1 MDGIIFTHY
10 RRSPST
16 KRVNSTRSAARNQLF
31 PEAKMQT
38 GSSAARSV
46 RQCEIPLSW
55 TDLAAE
61 DPVYQLFPEAKMQT
75 GSSAA
80 RSVQLSGISHWR
92 PFLSRKQTLCSPLYS
107 LHARASNSQP
117 ESG

>member
-46 RQCEIPLSW
+46 
-55 TDLAAE
+55 
-61 DPVYQLFPEAKMQT
+61 
-75 GSSAA
+75 
-80 RSVQLSGISHWR
+80 QLSGISHWR

-107 LHARASNSQP
+107 LDRKSTRLNSSHVAISYAVFCLKKKNKKTI
-117 ESG
+117 ERI

>member
-16 KRVNSTRSAARNQLF
+16 KRVNSTRSAARN
-31 PEAKMQT
+31 
-38 GSSAARSV
+38 
-46 RQCEIPLSW
+46 
-55 TDLAAE
+55 
-61 DPVYQLFPEAKMQT
+61 QLFPEAKMQT

-107 LHARASNSQP
+107 LHAREYRDRKSTRLNSSHVSISYAVFCLKKKIIT
-117 ESG
+117 E